1 MKRIKQVIVFTLI
14 VSLLSGCAAIDQM
27 VEAIDQARTEQSK
40 EDDSSN
46 RTERKKKEDSSDVE
60 EQSEEES

>member
-27 VEAIDQARTEQSK
+27 VEAIDQARKMVAFHLS
-40 EDDSSN
+40 DL
-46 RTERKKKEDSSDVE
+46 ERKEYGR
-60 EQSEEES
+60 